1 LRRAPDALRLGT
13 WGPPVV
19 AFGLVLVIWQV
30 LAVHNHFLL
39 PTLGSVVSQLV
50 HDPGTYLANGG
61 DTLAEALPGV
71 AISYA
76 FALLLAIAMV
86 QSRLVTRAIL
96 PLAVVL
102 NVTPLIAIA
111 PALVVAFSF
120 GRTPRVA
127 LTALITFFPALI
139 YSLTGLRAADPQ
151 ALEVLQTLHA
161 SRWETLWRL
170 RLPSSLP
177 YQFAAARV
185 VVPLAI
191 IGAAVSEMVSPGVG
205 SGLGWLINTAST
217 NSQLDIAWA
226 GIATLA
232 ALGLVMM
239 AIVVVTEDRVL
250 RWRGFK

>member
-1 LRRAPDALRLGT
+1 MRLAT
-13 WGPPVV
+13 WGPPLV
-19 AFGLVLVIWQV
+19 AFGFVLVIWQV
-30 LAVHNHFLL
+30 LAVNNRFSL
-39 PTLGSVVSQLV
+39 PNLGSVVGQLV
-50 HDPGTYLANGG
+50 RDPTTYLA
-61 DTLAEALPGV
+61 TAVTPWPKRIPGV

-76 FALLLAIAMV
+76 VALLLAIAMV

-127 LTALITFFPALI
+127 LAALITFFPALI
-139 YSLTGLRAADPQ
+139 YSLAGLRAADPQ

-185 VVPLAI
+185 VVPL
-191 IGAAVSEMVSPGVG
+191 GHHWCGRLRN
-205 SGLGWLINTAST
+205 GLPRRVER
-217 NSQLDIAWA
+217 
-226 GIATLA
+226 
-232 ALGLVMM
+232 LGL
-239 AIVVVTEDRVL
+239 AHKHRFHELTTRYRVGWHSHS
-250 RWRGFK
+250 RRVGPGHDGYRRHH